1 MLHIVDRRTE
11 IEDVDAIQPPGGNG
25 RSTTERA
32 TLGIPPGL
40 RGLPAIPIPRFMEHG
55 VVGSEPEDVDA
66 VGTPGGHG
74 WHAIEDTAQSLP
86 L

>member
-1 MLHIVDRRTE
+1 
-11 IEDVDAIQPPGGNG
+11 
-25 RSTTERA
+25 
-32 TLGIPPGL
+32 
-40 RGLPAIPIPRFMEHG
+40 MEHG